1 MTLENCSMIMGL
13 HFFLFSF
20 SVTSWVSF
28 FLSFIFLPLWACV
41 VIAHVSVCRHPL
53 SKSCGIWGRKLDMC
67 GMGCLKALPTHFMSR
82 PNSGHMVCPACAE
95 VWLLLSGGLFYLAW
109 TFDSLETQW
118 INWNG
123 NLYTTSTA
131 IFCQLFKN
139 PKVWTLSSA
148 LLLYNPAQYHSKF
161 HVNTVSKRCWFM
173 PESVVYLL

>member
-95 VWLLLSGGLFYLAW
+95 VRLLLSGGLFYLAW